1 MVNSYIPMKKLVL
14 SLLVIWT
21 SEVNGQGYVV
31 TTRNDTLRGEVKIMS
46 FDEIDKVQVG
56 EGIKKTQFK
65 AIEVTVVSVGKDIY
79 NPVLTQ
85 LGYRLLKLDHL
96 GFLVSLYLA
105 RQAPSTT
112 YDVQYLVKRTGKAFE
127 VPNLKFR
134 KQVSG
139 FLSECASIE
148 QKIEENK
155 LGKNNLNEII
165 DEYNRCIENQTKA
178 VFTTSSDPRLMA
190 IAELRNKLQQ
200 NQSLAA
206 SSTSLRMVS
215 RNFSMPWSNA
225 AEIGSTFTFLILVL
239 NCFRFFSATA
249 SSILLATTRR
259 GFSSS
264 AGS

>member
-1 MVNSYIPMKKLVL
+1 MVNSDTPMKKLVL

-56 EGIKKTQFK
+56 EGKKKTQFK

-85 LGYRLLKLDHL
+85 LGYRLLKLDHP

-178 VFTTSSDPRLMA
+178 VFTTSSDPR
-190 IAELRNKLQQ
+190 RQG
-200 NQSLAA
+200 AA
-206 SSTSLRMVS
+206 
-215 RNFSMPWSNA
+215 
-225 AEIGSTFTFLILVL
+225 
-239 NCFRFFSATA
+239 
-249 SSILLATTRR
+249 RR
-259 GFSSS
+259 R
-264 AGS
+264 